1 MSTSPIDLRDRDLRQ
16 RDVVPPDRLAGCR
29 TAIIG
34 VGAVGRQV
42 ALQLAAMG
50 VRSMLLFD
58 HDTVDVVNLATQG
71 YAPEQ
76 LRQRKVDAAAGDC
89 RRLNAEL
96 CVTPYGER
104 FRRSSAR
111 WLVDPARPQLRLATF
126 CCVDSITARAVV
138 WESVRH
144 HSQFFADARMTAEV
158 VRVLASS
165 RPADDEHYPATLFN
179 QGEAFAGA
187 CTSRSTIYC
196 AAIAAALMVSAFTR
210 WLRDIPP
217 ERDLL
222 LNLLSGELVTE

>member
-1 MSTSPIDLRDRDLRQ
+1 VNDVHHDLRDRDLRQ
-16 RDVVPPDRLAGCR
+16 RDVVPPERLSACR
-29 TAIIG
+29 VAVIG
-34 VGAVGRQV
+34 AGAVGRQV
-42 ALQLAAMG
+42 ALQLASIG
-50 VRSMLLFD
+50 VSSMLLFD

-76 LRQRKVDAAAGDC
+76 LGQRKVDATAGDC
-89 RRLNAEL
+89 RRLHPEL
-96 CVTPYGER
+96 RVTVHGER

-111 WLVDPARPQLRLATF
+111 LLLDAARPELRPVTF

-144 HSQFFADARMTAEV
+144 HSCFFADARMTAEV
-158 VRVLASS
+158 VRVLASA
-165 RPADDEHYPATLFN
+165 RPADDEHYPMTLFN

-222 LNLLSGELVTE
+222 LNLLSGELVAE

>member
-1 MSTSPIDLRDRDLRQ
+1 VNRGDQDLSDRDLRQ
-16 RDVVPPDRLAGCR
+16 RDVVPPERLTQCR
-29 TAIIG
+29 AAVIG

-42 ALQLAAMG
+42 ALQLAAIG
-50 VRSMLLFD
+50 VTSMLLFD
-58 HDTVDVVNLATQG
+58 HDGVDVVNLATQG
-71 YAPEQ
+71 FAPDQ
-76 LRQRKVDAAAGDC
+76 LGQRKVDATAGDC
-89 RRLNAEL
+89 RRLNAGL
-96 CVTPYGER
+96 CVTTRGER

-111 WLVDPARPQLRLATF
+111 LLLDAGRPEFRLATF

-158 VRVLASS
+158 VRVLASAQ
-165 RPADDEHYPATLFN
+165 PADDEHYPMTLFN

-196 AAIAAALMVSAFTR
+196 ASIAAALMVSAFTR

-222 LNLLSGELVTE
+222 LNLLSGELVAG